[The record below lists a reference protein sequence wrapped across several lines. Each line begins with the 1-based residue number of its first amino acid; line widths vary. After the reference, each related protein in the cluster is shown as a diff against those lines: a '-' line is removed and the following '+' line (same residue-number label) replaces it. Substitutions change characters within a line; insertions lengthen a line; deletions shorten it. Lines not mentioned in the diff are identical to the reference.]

1 VAKVTRDD
9 VARLAGTSTAVVS
22 YVINN
27 GPRPVAPATRERVL
41 AAIKELGYRPDRVA
55 QAMASRRTDLIG
67 LIVPD
72 ARQPFFGEMAHA
84 VEQAA
89 SERGKMV
96 LVGNSDYVG
105 EREVHYLRAFLGM
118 RVSGLI
124 LVSHAL
130 NDNAAA
136 EIEAWDARVVLLHE
150 RPEAIDDVAVVT
162 DDLGGAQLAVRHL
175 LEHGYEYVACMGG
188 TRRPPP
194 SVTRSPTTS
203 RAGGARCTRPGAR
216 RRVASSRRST
226 TGTTPTRSPLSS
238 WPGPDRPPAIFCSTD
253 DQAIGLLRAA
263 RELRIDVPGELGVAG
278 FDDIKEAALTDPP
291 LTTIASD
298 RSAMARAAVDLVL
311 DDGLR
316 VAGVPA
322 GAAEV
327 VPVAVGRTASC
338 GCEVAPLVGLVGW
351 VRVGIAPFPAPLKS
365 RPPPSGG
372 GRRLFRVSR
381 TAGCTG

>member
-1 VAKVTRDD
+1 MAKVTRDD

-67 LIVPD
+67 MIVPD
-72 ARQPFFGEMAHA
+72 ARQPFFAEMAHA

-89 SERGKMV
+89 AERGKMV
-96 LVGNSDYVG
+96 LVGNSDYRT

-124 LVSHAL
+124 LVSQGMSEQ
-130 NDNAAA
+130 AAS

-162 DDLGGAQLAVRHL
+162 DDIGGAQLATRHL
-175 LEHGYEYVACMGG
+175 LEHGHEYVACIGG
-188 TRRPPP
+188 IENTP
-194 SVTRSPTTS
+194 SVGDPVADHVEGWRRAMQEAGRSIEGRLIEAPYNRYDAYTV
-203 RAGGARCTRPGAR
+203 ALEVLAR
-216 RRVASSRRST
+216 
-226 TGTTPTRSPLSS
+226 
-238 WPGPDRPPAIFCSTD
+238 PDRPTAVFCATD
-253 DQAIGLLRAA
+253 DQAIGVLRAA
-263 RELRIDVPGELGVAG
+263 RELRIDVPGDLAVAG
-278 FDDIKEAALTDPP
+278 FDDVKEAALTDPP

-298 RSAMARAAVDLVL
+298 RPAMARAAVDLVL

-316 VAGVPA
+316 VAGSRRERLKQFPSA
-322 GAAEV
+322 LV
-327 VPVAVGRTASC
+327 VRRSC
-338 GCEVAPLVGLVGW
+338 GC
-351 VRVGIAPFPAPLKS
+351 R
-365 RPPPSGG
+365 
-372 GRRLFRVSR
+372 
-381 TAGCTG
+381 

>member
-1 VAKVTRDD
+1 MAKVTRDD

-41 AAIKELGYRPDRVA
+41 AAIAQLGYRPDRVA

-96 LVGNSDYVG
+96 LVGNTDYVA

-130 NDNAAA
+130 NDQAAA

-162 DDLGGAQLAVRHL
+162 DDVGGARRAVRHL
-175 LEHGYEYVACMGG
+175 LEHGHPYVACIGG
-188 TRRPPP
+188 TAETPEVGDPVSDHVEGWRLAMADFGL
-194 SVTRSPTTS
+194 TTE
-203 RAGGARCTRPGAR
+203 GRCFEAPYNRYDAY
-216 RRVASSRRST
+216 RVAL
-226 TGTTPTRSPLSS
+226 GLLS
-238 WPGPDRPPAIFCSTD
+238 GPDRPPAVFCSTD
-253 DQAIGLLRAA
+253 DQAVGVLRAA
-263 RELRIDVPGELGVAG
+263 RELRIDVPGELAVAG

-291 LTTIASD
+291 LTTVATD
-298 RSAMARAAVDLVL
+298 RKTMARAAVDLVL
-311 DDGLR
+311 DDTVRLPGNGHDRLR
-316 VAGVPA
+316 VVPA
-322 GAAEV
+322 HLV
-327 VPVAVGRTASC
+327 VRRSC
-338 GCEVAPLVGLVGW
+338 GCDGDPQQ
-351 VRVGIAPFPAPLKS
+351 P
-365 RPPPSGG
+365 
-372 GRRLFRVSR
+372 
-381 TAGCTG
+381 

>member
-41 AAIKELGYRPDRVA
+41 AAIAQLGYRPDRVA

-96 LVGNSDYVG
+96 LVGNTDYVA

-130 NDNAAA
+130 NDQAAA

-162 DDLGGAQLAVRHL
+162 DDIGGAREAVRHL
-175 LEHGYEYVACMGG
+175 LEHGHPYVACIGG
-188 TRRPPP
+188 TAETPEIGDPVSDHVEGWRLAMADAGL
-194 SVTRSPTTS
+194 TTE
-203 RAGGARCTRPGAR
+203 GRCFEAPYNRYDAYQ
-216 RRVASSRRST
+216 VAL
-226 TGTTPTRSPLSS
+226 GLLS
-238 WPGPDRPPAIFCSTD
+238 GPDRPPAIFCSTD
-253 DQAIGLLRAA
+253 DQAVGVLRAA
-263 RELRIDVPGELGVAG
+263 RELRIDVPGELAVAG

-291 LTTIASD
+291 LTTVATD
-298 RSAMARAAVDLVL
+298 RKAMARAAVDLVL
-311 DDGLR
+311 DDTVRLPGNGHDRLR
-316 VAGVPA
+316 MVPA
-322 GAAEV
+322 HLV
-327 VPVAVGRTASC
+327 VRRSC
-338 GCEVAPLVGLVGW
+338 GCDEEPQQG
-351 VRVGIAPFPAPLKS
+351 
-365 RPPPSGG
+365 
-372 GRRLFRVSR
+372 
-381 TAGCTG
+381 

>member
-41 AAIKELGYRPDRVA
+41 AAIQQLGYRPDRVA
-55 QAMASRRTDLIG
+55 QAMASRRTDLLG

-96 LVGNSDYVG
+96 LVGNTDYVA

-130 NDNAAA
+130 NDQAAA

-162 DDLGGAQLAVRHL
+162 DDVGGAREAVRHL
-175 LEHGYEYVACMGG
+175 LEHGHPYVACIGG
-188 TRRPPP
+188 TAETPEVGDPVSDHVEGWRLAMAD
-194 SVTRSPTTS
+194 
-203 RAGGARCTRPGAR
+203 AGLSTEGRCFQAPYNRYDAYRIALGL
-216 RRVASSRRST
+216 
-226 TGTTPTRSPLSS
+226 LS
-238 WPGPDRPPAIFCSTD
+238 GPDRPPAVFCSTD
-253 DQAIGLLRAA
+253 DQAVGVLRAA
-263 RELRIDVPGELGVAG
+263 RELRIDVPGELAVAG

-291 LTTIASD
+291 LTTVATD
-298 RSAMARAAVDLVL
+298 RSVMARAAVDLVL
-311 DDGLR
+311 DDTVRLPGNGQDR
-316 VAGVPA
+316 VR
-322 GAAEV
+322 V
-327 VPVAVGRTASC
+327 VPSRLVVRRSC
-338 GCEVAPLVGLVGW
+338 GCEG
-351 VRVGIAPFPAPLKS
+351 
-365 RPPPSGG
+365 
-372 GRRLFRVSR
+372 
-381 TAGCTG
+381 